1 MGSKFDP
8 VIMLPALAAIVS
20 MLIVSMS
27 DKHVL
32 PQTSSTFTL
41 QAVHGYGVTDAND
54 RGFLTKAEY
63 ELSLFKTEHMSP
75 VAAVKYNKG
84 CYGGDLLTPMT
95 VSFTDTAPIT
105 SGASQYEHFNELNK
119 LQREHGGNSPA
130 SICRCIDDYAGRAF
144 TMASATML
152 DAVNDGFVAANS
164 GTLTGMLLWEKTEFA
179 YRKAHSLNPSRV
191 RTTAEQ
197 TNYDEYFRTTQKAE
211 TFPGNYPHVVATAE
225 YVHLN
230 EIVEWCEQTA
240 MPQYAVK
247 FESVLYSRA
256 LLLVGLALVFA
267 GLDIFGCR
275 IKTCV
280 ATTDDTKGS
289 YHVWAFLVEVLP
301 VIWYGYLWWDQQWY
315 GDIQDTLTDIA
326 SKTSFLTMLITLMVG
341 SAVLLIFGVG
351 VWTSLTYKDNERSSG
366 AVILQRIITDVPM
379 IVGLAVIGVAL
390 KLQNAEHDE
399 RILLGTLVV
408 LTTAGLIQHLSFLV
422 KIMYEGI
429 CKQLSD
435 EVLLKLQAP
444 KCTTEG
450 TSKSEQEHLSRT
462 REILQ
467 YFGWT
472 RLVGFF
478 IVLLFVVVS
487 LTMSSSVA
495 AINPLNAFTQ
505 NQYYFFAFAFVVAWT
520 GLDFI
525 YEILP
530 FTSNED
536 GNYSEDSIEK
546 MRKVSVLLYITFVMI
561 SQYTMESG
569 EF

>member
-1 MGSKFDP
+1 M
-8 VIMLPALAAIVS
+8 
-20 MLIVSMS
+20 
-27 DKHVL
+27 
-32 PQTSSTFTL
+32 
-41 QAVHGYGVTDAND
+41 
-54 RGFLTKAEY
+54 
-63 ELSLFKTEHMSP
+63 
-75 VAAVKYNKG
+75 
-84 CYGGDLLTPMT
+84 
-95 VSFTDTAPIT
+95 
-105 SGASQYEHFNELNK
+105 
-119 LQREHGGNSPA
+119 
-130 SICRCIDDYAGRAF
+130 
-144 TMASATML
+144 
-152 DAVNDGFVAANS
+152 
-164 GTLTGMLLWEKTEFA
+164 
-179 YRKAHSLNPSRV
+179 
-191 RTTAEQ
+191 
-197 TNYDEYFRTTQKAE
+197 
-211 TFPGNYPHVVATAE
+211 
-225 YVHLN
+225 
-230 EIVEWCEQTA
+230 
-240 MPQYAVK
+240 
-247 FESVLYSRA
+247 
-256 LLLVGLALVFA
+256 
-267 GLDIFGCR
+267 IF
-275 IKTCV
+275 
-280 ATTDDTKGS
+280 
-289 YHVWAFLVEVLP
+289 
-301 VIWYGYLWWDQQWY
+301 YGYLWWDQQWY
-315 GDIQDTLTDIA
+315 GDIQDTLTDVA

-351 VWTSLTYKDNERSSG
+351 VWTSITYKDNERSSG

>member
-27 DKHVL
+27 DSHVL

-95 VSFTDTAPIT
+95 VSFTDTTTIT
-105 SGASQYEHFNELNK
+105 TGASQYDHFNELNK
-119 LQREHGGNSPA
+119 LQRAHGGNSPA

-144 TMASATML
+144 TMATPAML
-152 DAVNDGFVAANS
+152 DAVNDGFVAAHAS
-164 GTLTGMLLWEKTEFA
+164 TTAGTQLKWEEIEFA
-179 YRKAHSLNPSRV
+179 YQKANGATPAA
-191 RTTAEQ
+191 RTDDEQ
-197 TNYDEYFRTTQKAE
+197 NNYNAYFRTTQKAE

-280 ATTDDTKGS
+280 ATTDDAKGS
-289 YHVWAFLVEVLP
+289 YHVWAFLIEVLP
-301 VIWYGYLWWDQQWY
+301 VIFYGYLWWDQQWY
-315 GDIQDTLTDIA
+315 GDIQDTLTDVA

-351 VWTSLTYKDNERSSG
+351 VWTSITYKDHERSSG

-379 IVGLAVIGVAL
+379 IVGLAVISVAF

>member
-41 QAVHGYGVTDAND
+41 QAVHGYDVTDANN

-63 ELSLFKTEHMSP
+63 ALSLFKTDNMSP

-84 CYGGDLLTPMT
+84 CYGGDSLTQ
-95 VSFTDTAPIT
+95 IT
-105 SGASQYEHFNELNK
+105 TTFSASDGTGAGQYTHFNELNK
-119 LQREHGGNSPA
+119 LQREHVGNSPA

-152 DAVNDGFVAANS
+152 DAVNDGFVAAKPGN
-164 GTLTGMLLWEKTEFA
+164 TLTGMPAWEKIEFA
-179 YRKAHSLNPSRV
+179 YQKANAATAAA
-191 RTTAEQ
+191 RTPAEQ

-280 ATTDDTKGS
+280 ATTDDAKGS
-289 YHVWAFLVEVLP
+289 YHVWAFLIEVLP
-301 VIWYGYLWWDQQWY
+301 VIFYGYLWWDQQWY
-315 GDIQDTLTDIA
+315 GDIQDTLTDVA

-351 VWTSLTYKDNERSSG
+351 VWTSITYKDNERSSG

-429 CKQLSD
+429 CKQLSN